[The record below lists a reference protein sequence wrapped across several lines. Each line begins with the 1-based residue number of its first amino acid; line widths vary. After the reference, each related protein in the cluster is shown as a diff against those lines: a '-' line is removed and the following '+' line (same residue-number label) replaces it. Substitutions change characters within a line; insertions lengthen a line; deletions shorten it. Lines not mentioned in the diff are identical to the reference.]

1 VFSILWDFFRIPEIV
16 VKKQEFTGQGYW
28 GGKKFPRAGVG
39 GVESSVV
46 ITPEAQTRKLHLAQL
61 CKVDLQ
67 EQQVLSALRDN
78 QESALEMLFR
88 TYYTSLCRYAYT
100 FLHDK
105 DDAEEVVQQTFLG
118 VWDKRQGITIQTSM
132 KSYLYTMV
140 RNSCL
145 NVIKHERVK
154 QVHEV
159 YAKTQGE
166 PVSSPPSDILMAT
179 ELESKISESMKAL
192 PEQCRI
198 VFQLSRFEQLSYA
211 EIAEQLNIS
220 VKTVENQIGKAL
232 KIMRTQLKEYLP
244 LLLVFFKDW
253 F

>member
-1 VFSILWDFFRIPEIV
+1 MD
-16 VKKQEFTGQGYW
+16 
-28 GGKKFPRAGVG
+28 
-39 GVESSVV
+39 
-46 ITPEAQTRKLHLAQL
+46 LH
-61 CKVDLQ
+61 
-67 EQQVLSALRDN
+67 EQHVLSALRDN

-88 TYYTSLCRYAYT
+88 TYYTSLCRYAYA

-105 DDAEEVVQQTFLG
+105 DEAEEVVQKTFLG
-118 VWDKRQGITIQTSM
+118 VWDKRQNLTIQTSI

-154 QVHEV
+154 QVHEM
-159 YAKTQGE
+159 YSKTQGE
-166 PVSSPPSDILMAT
+166 PVSSPPSDTMMAT
-179 ELESKISESMKAL
+179 ELEAKIYESMKAL

-211 EIAEQLNIS
+211 EIAAQLNIS

-232 KIMRTQLKEYLP
+232 KIMRTELKEYLP
-244 LLLVFFKDW
+244 FLLIFFKEW